1 MAVCP
6 ADRAPPD
13 GRLLRRSGVPRM
25 AVCPADREPFGWQ
38 SAPDRTASNATR
50 SAARCRWSAR
60 PLRSD
65 GFDNHSMP
73 MQTQKGDPVG
83 SPFNSGTDQKNQ
95 LKVIVDDPY
104 LYRSSF
110 SFAAS

>member
-1 MAVCP
+1 MEPNLVGARACWAKNLLDRKP
-6 ADRAPPD
+6 AGSITSCTEKTLD
-13 GRLLRRSGVPRM
+13 
-25 AVCPADREPFGWQ
+25 
-38 SAPDRTASNATR
+38 AST
-50 SAARCRWSAR
+50 
-60 PLRSD
+60 
-65 GFDNHSMP
+65 
-73 MQTQKGDPVG
+73 TKKGDPVG

>member
-1 MAVCP
+1 MEPNLVGARACWAQSLVDRGAVEP
-6 ADRAPPD
+6 KTRWIEN
-13 GRLLRRSGVPRM
+13 LLH
-25 AVCPADREPFGWQ
+25 RE
-38 SAPDRTASNATR
+38 NV
-50 SAARCRWSAR
+50 RCI
-60 PLRSD
+60 
-65 GFDNHSMP
+65 DNK
-73 MQTQKGDPVG
+73 KGDPVG

>member
-1 MAVCP
+1 MLRDDASAQNGERHWHRP
-6 ADRAPPD
+6 HLTSHERTAPP
-13 GRLLRRSGVPRM
+13 PTPY
-25 AVCPADREPFGWQ
+25 A
-38 SAPDRTASNATR
+38 NK
-50 SAARCRWSAR
+50 
-60 PLRSD
+60 
-65 GFDNHSMP
+65 
-73 MQTQKGDPVG
+73 KGDPGG

>member
-1 MAVCP
+1 MHSKLILP
-6 ADRAPPD
+6 SRFTNQRKSP
-13 GRLLRRSGVPRM
+13 
-25 AVCPADREPFGWQ
+25 
-38 SAPDRTASNATR
+38 APDRLHLQSSEQ
-50 SAARCRWSAR
+50 SA
-60 PLRSD
+60 
-65 GFDNHSMP
+65 MP
-73 MQTQKGDPVG
+73 PTSYLLKHKKKGDPVG

>member
-1 MAVCP
+1 MGRRSDASGWASDPADKEPLGWASAPPIGRLWMAVCP
-6 ADRAPPD
+6 ADLVPLDRRLPP
-13 GRLLRRSGVPRM
+13 
-25 AVCPADREPFGWQ
+25 
-38 SAPDRTASNATR
+38 
-50 SAARCRWSAR
+50 
-60 PLRSD
+60 RSD
-65 GFDNHSMP
+65 GFDTHSVP

>member
-6 ADRAPPD
+6 ADLVPPD
-13 GRLLRRSGVPRM
+13 GRLPPPIGCPLDGRLPPIRRPRHH
-25 AVCPADREPFGWQ
+25 PA
-38 SAPDRTASNATR
+38 
-50 SAARCRWSAR
+50 
-60 PLRSD
+60 
-65 GFDNHSMP
+65 P
-73 MQTQKGDPVG
+73 MQIQKGDPVG

>member
-1 MAVCP
+1 MNFSGEHSAQRLRYEQAPKGRRSDASGWASDP
-6 ADRAPPD
+6 ADLVPLDRRLPP
-13 GRLLRRSGVPRM
+13 
-25 AVCPADREPFGWQ
+25 
-38 SAPDRTASNATR
+38 
-50 SAARCRWSAR
+50 
-60 PLRSD
+60 RSD
-65 GFDNHSMP
+65 GFDTHSVP

>member
-13 GRLLRRSGVPRM
+13 GSLP
-25 AVCPADREPFGWQ
+25 
-38 SAPDRTASNATR
+38 
-50 SAARCRWSAR
+50 
-60 PLRSD
+60 RSD
-65 GFDNHSMP
+65 GFDNHPMP
-73 MQTQKGDPVG
+73 VQTQKGDPVG
-83 SPFNSGTDQKNQ
+83 SPLDSGTDQKNQ

>member
-6 ADRAPPD
+6 RRSGASGWPSAPPIGSPPD
-13 GRLLRRSGVPRM
+13 GRLPS
-25 AVCPADREPFGWQ
+25 DQ
-38 SAPDRTASNATR
+38 TASTPTP
-50 SAARCRWSAR
+50 C
-60 PLRSD
+60 LCKYK
-65 GFDNHSMP
+65 
-73 MQTQKGDPVG
+73 KGDPVG
-83 SPFNSGTDQKNQ
+83 SPFDSGTDQKNQ

>member
-6 ADRAPPD
+6 RRSGASGWPSAPPIGSPPD
-13 GRLLRRSGVPRM
+13 GRLPR
-25 AVCPADREPFGWQ
+25 
-38 SAPDRTASNATR
+38 
-50 SAARCRWSAR
+50 
-60 PLRSD
+60 RSD
-65 GFDNHSMP
+65 GFDTHP
-73 MQTQKGDPVG
+73 VPVQIQKGDPVG
-83 SPFNSGTDQKNQ
+83 SPFDSGTDQKNQ

>member
-6 ADRAPPD
+6 
-13 GRLLRRSGVPRM
+13 
-25 AVCPADREPFGWQ
+25 
-38 SAPDRTASNATR
+38 
-50 SAARCRWSAR
+50 
-60 PLRSD
+60 RSD
-65 GFDNHSMP
+65 GFECYAKCRE
-73 MQTQKGDPVG
+73 MQMERSPPRSGGFDTHPIPIQMQKGDPIG
-83 SPFNSGTDQKNQ
+83 SPFDSGTDQKNQ